1 MSSIPAK
8 PTLPDPETRLALTG
22 RSLMSRWET
31 IRFYCKLTWL
41 AFCLR
46 PLPHFR
52 PSLSGVPARNFG
64 KQDM

>member
-1 MSSIPAK
+1 MSSIPVK
-8 PTLPDPETRLALTG
+8 PTLANNETRLSLTG

-41 AFCLR
+41 AFCMR

-52 PSLSGVPARNFG
+52 PSLYGVPARNFAT
-64 KQDM
+64 QDI